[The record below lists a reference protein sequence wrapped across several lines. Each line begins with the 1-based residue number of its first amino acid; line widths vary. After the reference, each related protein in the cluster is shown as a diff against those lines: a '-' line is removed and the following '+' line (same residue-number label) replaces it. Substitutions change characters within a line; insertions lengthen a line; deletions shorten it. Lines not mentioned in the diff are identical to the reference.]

1 MAKTLPGPCHKPKLG
16 EDREQGRPGVGD
28 RVIDGKGT
36 AGSLLSRILL
46 VCPPAVA
53 RDKSCSPLSLSVPIH
68 EVGHLRMWSAWVNM
82 VSSLS
87 HGELPGQK
95 LAFLLHPHHPLPRAP
110 SPGLGPT
117 LCRENVRTQNVA
129 SSMVSSRV
137 TWMKP

>member
-1 MAKTLPGPCHKPKLG
+1 MW
-16 EDREQGRPGVGD
+16 GR
-28 RVIDGKGT
+28 RTDGKGT

-46 VCPPAVA
+46 VCPAVA
-53 RDKSCSPLSLSVPIH
+53 GDKSCSPLSLSVPIH
-68 EVGHLRMWSAWVNM
+68 EVGHLRMWSAWDNM

-95 LAFLLHPHHPLPRAP
+95 LIFLLRPHHPLPRGP
-110 SPGLGPT
+110 SPALGPT
-117 LCRENVRTQNVA
+117 LCSENVRTQNVA